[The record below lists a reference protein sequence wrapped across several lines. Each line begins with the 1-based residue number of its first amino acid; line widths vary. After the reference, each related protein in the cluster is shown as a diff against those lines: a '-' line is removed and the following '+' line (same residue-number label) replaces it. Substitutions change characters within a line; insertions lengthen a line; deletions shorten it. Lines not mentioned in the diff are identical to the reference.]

1 MITFRR
7 TSSIFRR
14 TSLDGVEYALMELPG
29 YGDVPTLVT
38 CAARVDG
45 HQVRLGEW
53 EQVDVD
59 TDEAR
64 ARELIAGHHD
74 LVVGRPTS
82 AAA

>member
-7 TSSIFRR
+7 TSWAFRR

-53 EQVDVD
+53 EQVDAD

-64 ARELIAGHHD
+64 ARELIAEHRD
-74 LVVGRPTS
+74 SLLGRPAS